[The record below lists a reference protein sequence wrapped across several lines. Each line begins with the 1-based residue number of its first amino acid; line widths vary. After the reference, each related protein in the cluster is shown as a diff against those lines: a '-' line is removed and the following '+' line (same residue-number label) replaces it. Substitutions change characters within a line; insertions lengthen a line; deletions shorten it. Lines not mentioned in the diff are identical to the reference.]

1 MVADIVGP
9 VCETGDTFA
18 RARRIDRV
26 DAGDLMILRTAG
38 AYAATMG
45 STYNSRPLAPEV
57 LVNGADWAVIR
68 ERPPAEDL
76 PHGYRAPLW
85 LRGPGG

>member
-1 MVADIVGP
+1 
-9 VCETGDTFA
+9 
-18 RARRIDRV
+18 
-26 DAGDLMILRTAG
+26 MILRTAG

-57 LVNGADWAVIR
+57 LVNGRDWAVVR

-76 PHGYRAPLW
+76 
-85 LRGPGG
+85 LRGYKAPPWLSAPGGD